1 VVLDLS
7 DFEMISGIASSAI
20 RRLDN
25 GELVF
30 TLERALE
37 VIEACTFAA
46 IAVLGI
52 ELFPGLNVS
61 TYDLHL
67 KEPDGEAFWLGYVR
81 TNNALAENFVRKNP
95 PPDSIE
101 CILTTASWREF
112 CKDKEESKRA

>member
-1 VVLDLS
+1 
-7 DFEMISGIASSAI
+7 M

-37 VIEACTFAA
+37 VIEACTLAA

-52 ELFPGLNVS
+52 EVFPGLNVS
-61 TYDLHL
+61 TYHLHL
-67 KEPDGEAFWLGYVR
+67 KEPDGEVFWLGYVG

-95 PPDSIE
+95 APDSSE

-112 CKDKEESKRA
+112 WKVKEESNRA